1 MDFFVTT
8 ITSGLVSGAVVALVA
23 VGIVMVFTA
32 THAINL
38 AHGEVITLG
47 MYASLIGLTHLHW
60 SIWIVL
66 ALMPFIGAA
75 IGIAM
80 EAIAFRPFIARAGGQ
95 GALLTIF
102 ITTLA
107 LSLGIQGGLTLV
119 ADTAG
124 TGVESPFAVT
134 SWNLGPIH
142 IAPFEVLTL
151 VIGIV
156 VIGGVWLVVTRTQ
169 LGRAMRAIAQNADA
183 AALLGANPRQIS
195 SIAWAASGALGAI
208 VGALLVLPGAVLTP
222 FSGAPYLFIA
232 FTGAVLGGFG
242 SIGGAVVG
250 CLFLSIAQQL
260 FAGYVSGQWASL
272 VPFAILIIVLAIRP
286 QGLFGRN
293 VQRV

>member
-1 MDFFVTT
+1 MEFFVTT
-8 ITSGLVSGAVVALVA
+8 VTSGLVSGAVLALVA

-32 THAINL
+32 TRAVNL

-60 SIWIVL
+60 SFWIVL
-66 ALMPFIGAA
+66 ILMPFVGAA
-75 IGIAM
+75 IGLAM
-80 EAIAFRPFIARAGGQ
+80 EAVAFRPFISRSGGNN
-95 GALLTIF
+95 ALLTIF

-107 LSLGIQGGLTLV
+107 LSLGLQGFLTLV

-124 TGVESPFAVT
+124 TGVPSPFAIK
-134 SWNLGPIH
+134 SWNVGVLH
-142 IAPFEVLTL
+142 IAPYQVLTL
-151 VIGIV
+151 VVSACLVGVMWLIV
-156 VIGGVWLVVTRTQ
+156 ARTQ

-183 AALLGANPRQIS
+183 AALLGANPKLIS

-222 FSGAPYLFIA
+222 FSGAPLLFIT

-260 FAGYVSGQWASL
+260 FAGYVSSEWAAL

-286 QGLFGRN
+286 EGLFGRN
-293 VQRV
+293 IQRV